1 MTHLL
6 VNLVYLLSR
15 YLHIVCATLL
25 VGGTLFYEMVVP
37 EAIAE
42 LRDEHR
48 LAIFARA
55 RWFFRRIVW
64 LSSAAIILTG
74 IIESAHHWPT
84 YTHVE
89 AAAMAAASTRP
100 VTAADSIGVRPGW
113 WWAAHASTGIIA
125 VLIAISLTAGPRPPE
140 HPVRWMRLNLGILLI
155 VIFLATATRQVRLI
169 AADQAHSTATRA
181 AARAV
186 K

>member
-6 VNLVYLLSR
+6 VNLIYLLSR

-25 VGGTLFYEMVVP
+25 VGGTLFYEMIVP
-37 EAIAE
+37 EATSE

-64 LSSAAIILTG
+64 ISSLTIILTG
-74 IIESAHHWPT
+74 VIETAHHWPT
-84 YTHVE
+84 YTHIEVAAIE
-89 AAAMAAASTRP
+89 AANTHPAIAGG
-100 VTAADSIGVRPGW
+100 SIGVRPGW

-125 VLIAISLTAGPRPPE
+125 VLIAVSLTTGARPPD

-169 AADQAHSTATRA
+169 AADQAHDAAAKATTRA
-181 AARAV
+181 

>member
-6 VNLVYLLSR
+6 VNLAYLLSR

-64 LSSAAIILTG
+64 ISSAVIVVTG
-74 IIESAHHWPT
+74 LIETARHWPT

-89 AAAMAAASTRP
+89 AAAMAAATTQPTVRE
-100 VTAADSIGVRPGW
+100 SIAVRPGW
-113 WWAAHASTGIIA
+113 WWAAHASTGLIA
-125 VLIAISLTAGPRPPE
+125 VLIAVSLTTGPRPPE

-169 AADQAHSTATRA
+169 AADQADSATRA
-181 AARAV
+181 VLRGG